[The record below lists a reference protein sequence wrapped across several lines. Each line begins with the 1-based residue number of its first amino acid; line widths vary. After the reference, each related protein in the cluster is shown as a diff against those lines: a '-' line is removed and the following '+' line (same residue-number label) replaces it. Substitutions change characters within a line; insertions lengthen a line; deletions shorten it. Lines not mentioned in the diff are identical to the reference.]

1 MVTTA
6 FKRSQG
12 LRLRPPSKLDRPV
25 SPPKHPRLISRR
37 RIFEQLTRKSR
48 ILQEMDSSNGGPLA
62 NTLHDLQHIFGD
74 RLQAFVAYGPR
85 HASPAPSVALVRT
98 LTSDDLTACAAR
110 AGAWQRAGSATPLLL
125 SGDEFAGS
133 LDAFP
138 IEYGE
143 IIDTHR
149 LLFGVDPFAGLAIRQ
164 DDLRR
169 ACEVQVKS
177 HLLHLRENF
186 VDCGGRP
193 SAVAAMVTDSAPAFA
208 LLLRRLARLDGH
220 AADNHTD
227 LGAFAER
234 RPRLDPRVIGD
245 VLALTSGAS
254 SSGVDPARL
263 FPAYLAAVEQLSRF
277 IDTWQLA

>member
-1 MVTTA
+1 
-6 FKRSQG
+6 
-12 LRLRPPSKLDRPV
+12 
-25 SPPKHPRLISRR
+25 
-37 RIFEQLTRKSR
+37 
-48 ILQEMDSSNGGPLA
+48 MDSSHGGPLA

-74 RLQAFVAYGPR
+74 RLQAFVAYGPP

-125 SGDEFAGS
+125 TGEEFAGS

-177 HLLHLRENF
+177 HLLHLRENY

-208 LLLRRLARLDGH
+208 LLLRRLARLDSH
-220 AADNHTD
+220 AAANHTD

-245 VLALTSGAS
+245 VLALASGAA

-263 FPAYLAAVEQLSRF
+263 FPAYLAAVEQLSLF
-277 IDTWQLA
+277 IDTWKLA